1 MCLCADVLSAEVV
14 ETTIE
19 MVPSEVTEMISAWFV
34 EALSPSDVVWPPSDV
49 VQSPSVVVKNLVVE

>member
-1 MCLCADVLSAEVV
+1 MCLCANVLPAEVV
-14 ETTIE
+14 ETTMS
-19 MVPSEVTEMISAWFV
+19 MVPLEAAEMISAWFV